1 MVTLAHHTNFT
12 AGDLERFMGLSIGF
26 DSMFNRMMN
35 FPTTQQD
42 SGYPPYNIRKVD
54 DYNYVIEIA
63 LAGFS
68 ERDIEVEVADGVIS
82 VRSKEDKDTDTPA
95 ERSFSNNQYVHRG
108 IAQRSFSKSW
118 TLSDDMIVNGAE
130 FQNGLLNINLE
141 KVVPDEK
148 KPRIVPITTPNV
160 IEHKKK

>member
-1 MVTLAHHTNFT
+1 MTIQRYQA
-12 AGDLERFMGLSIGF
+12 ADLPDLYDKITKNSIGF
-26 DSMFNRMMN
+26 DNFFNSVWDVPN
-35 FPTTQQD
+35 QT
-42 SGYPPYNIRKVD
+42 YPPYNIINLNNHESRL
-54 DYNYVIEIA
+54 EIA

-82 VRSKEDKDTDTPA
+82 VRSKEDKDTDKI
-95 ERSFSNNQYVHRG
+95 QYVHRG
-108 IAQRSFSKSW
+108 IARRSFSKSW

-141 KVVPDEK
+141 KVVPEEK
-148 KPRIVPITTPNV
+148 KPRIVPITVPNV

>member
-12 AGDLERFMGLSIGF
+12 AGDLERFMGLSVGF

-35 FPTTQQD
+35 FTPTQQD

-82 VRSKEDKDTDTPA
+82 VRSKEDKDTDTT
-95 ERSFSNNQYVHRG
+95 QYVHRG
-108 IAQRSFSKSW
+108 IARRSFSKSW

-148 KPRIVPITTPNV
+148 KPRIVPITVPNV

>member
-26 DSMFNRMMN
+26 DSLFDRI
-35 FPTTQQD
+35 PTVAQQD
-42 SGYPPYNIRKVD
+42 NGYPPYNIRKVD
-54 DYNYVIEIA
+54 DYIYVIEIA

-68 ERDIEVEVADGVIS
+68 ERDIEVEVADGVVS
-82 VRSKEDKDTDTPA
+82 VRSKEDKDTA
-95 ERSFSNNQYVHRG
+95 EAEYVHRG
-108 IAQRSFSKSW
+108 IARRSFARKW
-118 TLSDDMIVNGAE
+118 TLSDDMVVNGAE

-148 KPRIVPITTPNV
+148 KPRIVPITVPNV

>member
-35 FPTTQQD
+35 FPSTQQE

-82 VRSKEDKDTDTPA
+82 VRSLGEKGKQNLDTPD
-95 ERSFSNNQYVHRG
+95 YVHRG
-108 IAQRSFSKSW
+108 IANRSFSRKF
-118 TLSDDMIVNGAE
+118 TLADDIVVRGAE
-130 FQNGLLNINLE
+130 FQNGLLNITLE
-141 KVVPDEK
+141 RVIPDEK
-148 KPRIVPITTPNV
+148 KPRIIPITNPSV

>member
-35 FPTTQQD
+35 PPTTQQD

-82 VRSKEDKDTDTPA
+82 VRSKEDKDTA
-95 ERSFSNNQYVHRG
+95 EAEYVHRG
-108 IAQRSFSKSW
+108 IARRSFSKSW

-148 KPRIVPITTPNV
+148 KPRIVPITIPNV

>member
-12 AGDLERFMGLSIGF
+12 AGDIERFMGLSIGF

-35 FPTTQQD
+35 FPTTQQE

-82 VRSKEDKDTDTPA
+82 VRSLGEKGKQNLDTPD
-95 ERSFSNNQYVHRG
+95 YVHRG
-108 IAQRSFSKSW
+108 IANRSFSKSW

>member
-26 DSMFNRMMN
+26 DSLFDRI
-35 FPTTQQD
+35 PTVAQQD
-42 SGYPPYNIRKVD
+42 NGYPPYNIRKVD
-54 DYNYVIEIA
+54 DYIYVIEIA

-68 ERDIEVEVADGVIS
+68 ERNIEVEVADGVLS
-82 VRSKEDKDTDTPA
+82 VRSKEDKDTVET
-95 ERSFSNNQYVHRG
+95 EYVHRG
-108 IAQRSFSKSW
+108 IARRAFSRTW

-148 KPRIVPITTPNV
+148 KPRIVPITIPNV

>member
-12 AGDLERFMGLSIGF
+12 AGDLERFMGLTVGF
-26 DSMFNRMMN
+26 DTMFDRLMN
-35 FPTTQQD
+35 FSPTQQE

-68 ERDIEVEVADGVIS
+68 ERDIEVEVADGGVS
-82 VRSKEDKDTDTPA
+82 VRSKEDKDEAKT
-95 ERSFSNNQYVHRG
+95 EYVHRG
-108 IAQRSFSKSW
+108 IARRSFARKW

-141 KVVPDEK
+141 KVVPEEK
-148 KPRIVPITTPNV
+148 KPRIVPITMSNV

>member
-12 AGDLERFMGLSIGF
+12 AGDLERFMGLTVGF
-26 DSMFNRMMN
+26 DTMFDRLMN
-35 FPTTQQD
+35 FSPTQQE

-68 ERDIEVEVADGVIS
+68 ERDIEVEVADGVVS
-82 VRSKEDKDTDTPA
+82 VRSKEDKDTA
-95 ERSFSNNQYVHRG
+95 EAEYVHRG
-108 IAQRSFSKSW
+108 IARRSFARKW
-118 TLSDDMIVNGAE
+118 TLSDDMVVNGAE

-148 KPRIVPITTPNV
+148 KPRIVPITVPNV

>member
-12 AGDLERFMGLSIGF
+12 AGDLERFMGLTVGF
-26 DSMFNRMMN
+26 DTMFDRLMN
-35 FPTTQQD
+35 FSPTQQE

-68 ERDIEVEVADGVIS
+68 ERDIEVEVADGVLS
-82 VRSKEDKDTDTPA
+82 VRSKEDKDTA
-95 ERSFSNNQYVHRG
+95 EAEYVHRG
-108 IAQRSFSKSW
+108 IARRSFARKW

-148 KPRIVPITTPNV
+148 KPRIVPITIPNV

>member
-12 AGDLERFMGLSIGF
+12 AGDLERFMGLSVGF
-26 DSMFNRMMN
+26 DSLFNRI
-35 FPTTQQD
+35 PTVAQQD
-42 SGYPPYNIRKVD
+42 NGYPPYNIRKVD
-54 DYNYVIEIA
+54 DYIYVIEIA

-68 ERDIEVEVADGVIS
+68 ERDIEVEVADGVVS
-82 VRSKEDKDTDTPA
+82 VRSKEDKDTA
-95 ERSFSNNQYVHRG
+95 EAEYVHRG
-108 IAQRSFSKSW
+108 IARRSFARKW
-118 TLSDDMIVNGAE
+118 TLSDDMVVNGAE

-148 KPRIVPITTPNV
+148 KPRIVPITVPNV

>member
-1 MVTLAHHTNFT
+1 MVTSLAHHTNLT
-12 AGDLERFMGLSIGF
+12 AGDLERFMGLSVGF
-26 DSMFNRMMN
+26 DRMFNRMMN
-35 FPTTQQD
+35 SPTTQQD

-82 VRSKEDKDTDTPA
+82 VRSKEDKDTDNT
-95 ERSFSNNQYVHRG
+95 NQYVHRG
-108 IAQRSFSKSW
+108 IARRSFSKSW

>member
-12 AGDLERFMGLSIGF
+12 AGDLERFMGLTVGF
-26 DSMFNRMMN
+26 DTMFDRLMN
-35 FPTTQQD
+35 FSPTQQE

-68 ERDIEVEVADGVIS
+68 ERDIEVEVADGVLF
-82 VRSKEDKDTDTPA
+82 VRSKEDKDTVET
-95 ERSFSNNQYVHRG
+95 ENVHRG
-108 IAQRSFSKSW
+108 IARRSFARKW

-141 KVVPDEK
+141 KVVPEEK
-148 KPRIVPITTPNV
+148 KPRIVPITMSNV

>member
-26 DSMFNRMMN
+26 DSLFDRI
-35 FPTTQQD
+35 PTVAQQD
-42 SGYPPYNIRKVD
+42 NGYPPYNIRKVD
-54 DYNYVIEIA
+54 DYIYVIEIA

-68 ERDIEVEVADGVIS
+68 ERNIEVEVADGVLS
-82 VRSKEDKDTDTPA
+82 VRSKEDKDTVET
-95 ERSFSNNQYVHRG
+95 EYVHRG
-108 IAQRSFSKSW
+108 IARRAFSRTW

>member
-12 AGDLERFMGLSIGF
+12 AGDLERFMGLTVGF
-26 DSMFNRMMN
+26 DTMFDRLMN
-35 FPTTQQD
+35 FTPTQQE

-68 ERDIEVEVADGVIS
+68 ERDIEVEVADGVLS
-82 VRSKEDKDTDTPA
+82 VRSKEDKDTVET
-95 ERSFSNNQYVHRG
+95 EYVHRG
-108 IAQRSFSKSW
+108 IARRSFARKW

-141 KVVPDEK
+141 KVVPEEK
-148 KPRIVPITTPNV
+148 KPRIVPITMSNV

>member
-12 AGDLERFMGLSIGF
+12 AGDLERFMGLTVGF
-26 DSMFNRMMN
+26 DSMFDRLMN
-35 FPTTQQD
+35 FSPTQQE

-68 ERDIEVEVADGVIS
+68 ERDIEVEVADGVLS
-82 VRSKEDKDTDTPA
+82 VRSKEDKDTDET
-95 ERSFSNNQYVHRG
+95 EYVHRG
-108 IAQRSFSKSW
+108 IARRSFARKW

-141 KVVPDEK
+141 KVVPEEK
-148 KPRIVPITTPNV
+148 KPRIVPITMSNV